1 MVRKARVGDVPA
13 IGALI
18 DHYARQGLLLPKPL
32 GFIYGSLRTF
42 MVWEEGG
49 RVLGCGRLDIVW
61 EDLAEIGSLA
71 VDEALRGRGAGSAI
85 VSALAEEARDLG
97 IRRLF
102 ALTYQVRFFE
112 KAGFRMLAK
121 EELPQKVWKDC
132 LSCPKY
138 DRCDEIAVLRVLDD
152 VPAIVRP
159 LAPTAADFGL
169 SGYNRMPI
177 PAPGISAGGRP
188 SGGSPSET
196 RPAAPFVVSRLPL
209 LS

>member
-1 MVRKARVGDVPA
+1 VPA
-13 IGALI
+13 IGALV

-32 GFIYGSLRTF
+32 GLIYGSLRTF
-42 MVWEEGG
+42 MVWEEEE

-71 VDEALRGRGAGSAI
+71 VHESLRGRGAGSAL
-85 VSALAEEARDLG
+85 VSALADEARDLG

-112 KAGFRMLAK
+112 RAGFRILAK

-138 DRCDEIAVLRVLDD
+138 DRCDEIAMLRVLED
-152 VPAIVRP
+152 VQAAARP

-169 SGYNRMPI
+169 PGFIRMPI
-177 PAPGISAGGRP
+177 PAPGLSTGARQAGAGFD
-188 SGGSPSET
+188 T
-196 RPAAPFVVSRLPL
+196 RPASAPLIASRLPI